1 MIPLGSGVY
10 GLFCLERGILQ
21 TYAFALPGMFRQAD
35 SRVRI

>member
-1 MIPLGSGVY
+1 MIPLGYGVY
-10 GLFCLERGILQ
+10 GILQ